1 MKTIFPL
8 VVLFVL
14 TINLTAQ
21 IKTKLPDFKIKSGD
35 NRLLTHNDI
44 ANKNV
49 VLFYESRE
57 ATKENLKLKE
67 KLMQLKAKTDK
78 EGKTPFI
85 LAVADCSAVTWPLI
99 SLWEKVMVDISKK
112 QGFTIYGDWDGKM
125 LKAYDFRKNQ
135 SNFMIIDRN
144 GTVMYRAFGKIADA
158 EIEKIITMVDDLG

>member
-35 NRLLTHNDI
+35 NRLLTRNDI
-44 ANKNV
+44 TNKNV

>member
-49 VLFYESRE
+49 ILFYESRE

-85 LAVADCSAVTWPLI
+85 LAVADCSAVSWPLT